1 MKIVRVDNL
10 TYYVTLFGTGFFLL
24 STAITLINAIYFES
38 FFLICLSGAFLHNFL
53 RAKKYRIE
61 LSKGMIRE
69 ITQTKTSEISFS
81 TITQLDCKEIDSGD
95 SRNFHAIFL
104 LQTENG
110 PVEFETNLQ
119 ASLFDIA
126 LWVRDNYPSA
136 IFTKKLNKYL
146 AAPHSKTFFGSK
158 K

>member
-10 TYYVTLFGTGFFLL
+10 TYYVALFGTGFFLL
-24 STAITLINAIYFES
+24 STAITLVNALYFES
-38 FFLICLSGAFLHNFL
+38 FFLICLSGVFLYNFL

-61 LSKGMIRE
+61 LSKGVIRE
-69 ITQTKTSEISFS
+69 ITQNKISEIHFS
-81 TITQLDCKEIDSGD
+81 TITELDCKEIDSGD
-95 SRNFHAIFL
+95 SRNLHAVFL
-104 LQTENG
+104 LQTKNG

-126 LWVRDNYPSA
+126 LWVRDNYPSS
-136 IFTKKLNKYL
+136 IFTKTLNKYL
-146 AAPHSKTFFGSK
+146 TTPHSKKFFGSK